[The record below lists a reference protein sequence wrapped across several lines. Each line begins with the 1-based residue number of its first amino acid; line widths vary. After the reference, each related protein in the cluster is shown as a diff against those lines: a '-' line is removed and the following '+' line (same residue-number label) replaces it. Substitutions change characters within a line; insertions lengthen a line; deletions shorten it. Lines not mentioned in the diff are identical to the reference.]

1 MSLNLI
7 TKMPP
12 IIGIVNHNEKD
23 STLNE
28 MLHKGSKRNAQT
40 IKINQTQN
48 LTYVRKNTYTIT
60 KDNRGMRQQEKK
72 FLEANKNSDD
82 DGDVNEQSEDDAK
95 SNVTYRVR

>member
-1 MSLNLI
+1 MSLNSI

-12 IIGIVNHNEKD
+12 IAGIVNHNEKD
-23 STLNE
+23 STVNE
-28 MLHKGSKRNAQT
+28 MLHKGSKRSAQT
-40 IKINQTQN
+40 IKINQAQN

-82 DGDVNEQSEDDAK
+82 DEDVNEQSEDDAK